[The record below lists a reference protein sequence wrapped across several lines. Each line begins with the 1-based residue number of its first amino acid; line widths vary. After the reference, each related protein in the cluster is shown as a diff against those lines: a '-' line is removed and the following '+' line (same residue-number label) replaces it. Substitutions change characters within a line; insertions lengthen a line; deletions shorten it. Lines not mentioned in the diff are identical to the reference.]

1 MFAIRTLYFL
11 VGFSVLFSGSVEA
24 TDAIVLR
31 GRIAERLP
39 TIDTLKRAGRSGE
52 SNTGFLVARS
62 ELDAPE
68 EAIVRAENADRKLIY
83 SMIAIKAASTREK
96 VGRFRADIIREL
108 SKAGIWLQD
117 DKGNWY
123 RK

>member
-1 MFAIRTLYFL
+1 M
-11 VGFSVLFSGSVEA
+11 LFSSSLEA
-24 TDAIVLR
+24 TDAIVLQ
-31 GRIAERLP
+31 GRMAERLP
-39 TIDTLKRAGRSGE
+39 KIDTLKRAERSGE

-62 ELDAPE
+62 ELDASE